1 MNLKNRITLILF
13 FSLLVKVTFLL
24 LFYEKNISD
33 EWSTLLNNFIASKKY
48 SFYVFDGE
56 YIPSSYMPPLYFL
69 FIYLCKVF
77 SFGLFNFIYL
87 IYFFQIIFSTIS
99 VFLFYKICRLFLNE
113 NFSLLGTTI
122 FAFFPLIIFSN
133 SLISSACLQIF
144 LYLLFLKY
152 ILKLIENKFIAID
165 YFKIIIVS
173 SLCLLLRGEF
183 LIIFIFSI
191 VYIITLRRKKILEFI
206 FILLISFLLIS
217 PYVVRNY
224 ENTGK
229 IHIVNVSGYALWKGN
244 NHLLKVE
251 GFHDPLHPNERKNW
265 PDIFEFQNLYKNLD
279 KIKKDK
285 KYEIN
290 RDEVFKKE
298 ALNNIFENKD
308 KYIIFYFKK
317 FLSYYFI
324 DLSSSISN
332 YYNIFHIMPVL
343 LISFLS
349 IPGAI
354 FSVKEKDPRI
364 IYLIFLMLV
373 ITSLVSVFFILP
385 RYKISIL
392 IFQIFFSIFF
402 LKKLSYFINKK
413 KLK

>member
-13 FSLLVKVTFLL
+13 LSLLVKVTFLL

-33 EWSTLLNNFIASKKY
+33 EWSILLNNFIASKKY

-56 YIPSSYMPPLYFL
+56 YVPSSYMPPLYFF
-69 FIYLCKVF
+69 FIYLCKII
-77 SFGLFNFIYL
+77 SFELFNFIYL
-87 IYFFQIIFSTIS
+87 IYFFQILFSTIS

-113 NFSLLGTTI
+113 NFSLLGATI

-144 LYLLFLKY
+144 LYLLFSKY
-152 ILKLIENKFIAID
+152 ILELIGDKFVIID
-165 YFKIIIVS
+165 YFKLIIVS

-191 VYIITLRRKKILEFI
+191 VYLMILKRKKFLNFI
-206 FILLISFLLIS
+206 FIFLISFLLIS
-217 PYVVRNY
+217 PYIIRNY

-244 NHLLKVE
+244 NHFLKVE
-251 GFHDPLHPNERKNW
+251 GFHNSLHPNERKNW
-265 PDIFEFQNLYKNLD
+265 PNISEFQNLYENLD

-285 KYEIN
+285 KYETN

-298 ALNNIFENKD
+298 ALNNILENKE
-308 KYIIFYFKK
+308 KYIILYFKK
-317 FLSYYFI
+317 LFSYYFI

-332 YYNIFHIMPVL
+332 YYNIFHILPIL
-343 LISFLS
+343 LISVLS
-349 IPGAI
+349 IPGVI
-354 FSVKEKDPRI
+354 FSLKEKDSRI
-364 IYLIFLMLV
+364 TYLILLMLV
-373 ITSLVSVFFILP
+373 ITSLVSIFFILP

-402 LKKLSYFINKK
+402 LKKLSYLINKK
-413 KLK
+413 N